1 MWYMKQFKLLI
12 LLLVIGFV
20 GEAQINYLPIKSRY
34 KLIAGLFDSTLHIP
48 SGTTPSLRT
57 GGYSGSGAI
66 FYKTSDSTV
75 YVYTGTQWISM
86 KGTSGSADS
95 TIFATLYRLDSV
107 KANLRTEIAL
117 KFSLADTSLAFTPYV
132 RTPGGTAGLIPRWID
147 SRTMGNSSILYD
159 NGTNAGATATFLAP
173 AMKSATSTHYYS
185 FRVDGNLGMG
195 EVFSD
200 GSYIQRMI
208 LAGYHYIQS
217 VNPPANGL
225 FLGVYPGQSYINF
238 KNNGRMSFDT
248 LGDVAQRF
256 YFKGSGRFTDSLFGL
271 TLANLA
277 DSSDVVATTKW
288 IKQQNYGA
296 GFISNYPTS
305 VSYNQATQT
314 LSIARNLT
322 SDITTT
328 LPEVTTSLAGL
339 QSAADKAFIDSIR
352 AGQITDSV
360 YYRLI
365 VGPTTHDSAYVYV
378 NTYNNVLDS
387 ALMFLIPKSG
397 GSSTDTVSLSNRIN
411 LKLNISDTATMLSVY
426 TRVQRFLDSL
436 SAHTTRFNGVTSSL
450 ATKLNITDTANIKP
464 RLYAGSN
471 ITITGTYPNLT
482 IAASGSVSG
491 GIANVGTSDYGLITQ
506 NDSTYKVDT
515 ALLSTKLWRQKGID
529 SLQGNINLK
538 FNTSDTANKWVTSI
552 YRKTGSDSVF
562 YVKGGVAT
570 FAYKDSIGTG
580 GGGSTTY
587 KIGTYNAYSS
597 VSGAS
602 IVADSIY
609 MQAFSAESPGLVPPG
624 GGSPGQTLR
633 GDATWGYAPTVYKV
647 TSDVTSPASTAYSDI
662 TGLSFTAT
670 SGVTYV
676 IDAVISVKV
685 DATTTGAKFAINGPA
700 SPTFVSTSYFYA
712 TSSSGSSINNHN
724 TYDAAP
730 ATTGTAYLTTP
741 LWFRATIKTSSTGTV
756 ALRFGSEIA
765 TASSVT
771 INAGSYMSVM
781 SSN

>member
-1 MWYMKQFKLLI
+1 MKKLFSFLV
-12 LLLVIGFV
+12 LVIFCLSIN
-20 GEAQINYLPIKSRY
+20 AQTVFPIN
-34 KLIAGLFDSTLHIP
+34 GTL
-48 SGTTPSLRT
+48 
-57 GGYSGSGAI
+57 GSP
-66 FYKTSDSTV
+66 KSTV
-75 YVYTGTQWISM
+75 LT
-86 KGTSGSADS
+86 KGVSAADSGYQYRTNFQDTGSANNGELKNVPGVVIRVRSDLWMRDEYALS
-95 TIFATLYRLDSV
+95 WIKIGSNASV
-107 KANLRTEIAL
+107 IDTTSLSDRINLKLNI
-117 KFSLADTSLAFTPYV
+117 ADTGLAFTPYV

-633 GDATWGYAPTVYKV
+633 GNATWGYAPTVYKV

-700 SPTFVSTSYFYA
+700 SPTFVSTSYFYPT
-712 TSSSGSSINNHN
+712 TSSALGINNHS
-724 TYDAAP
+724 TYDAAS
-730 ATTGTAYLTTP
+730 ATTGTATLSAP

-756 ALRFGSEIA
+756 ALRFGSELS